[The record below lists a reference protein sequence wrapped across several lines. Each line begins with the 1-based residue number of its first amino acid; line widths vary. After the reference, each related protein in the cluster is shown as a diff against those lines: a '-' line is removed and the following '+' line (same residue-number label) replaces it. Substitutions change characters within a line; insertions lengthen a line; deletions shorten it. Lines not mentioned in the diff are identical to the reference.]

1 MGKNSEQGSAGT
13 SAERT
18 EESCSGAA
26 VEAKGSSLED
36 AGVCGLTDMV

>member
-1 MGKNSEQGSAGT
+1 MGKNRAQGSAGT

-26 VEAKGSSLED
+26 VETKGSSLED
-36 AGVCGLTDMV
+36 AGDCGLTDLV